1 MRQKNNPAFKAI
13 AKAIKKGRKFFVAG
27 HQNPDGD
34 SLGSTLAVCSYLR
47 RMGKEVYPFSSDRP
61 GEDLFFMPGIDTV
74 NFSVLPDEFDF
85 DTMILLECSDK
96 NRGGNLEPLFNTVK
110 TVINIDHHITGE
122 NYGTVNYINAKAS
135 STAEIITEFFEY
147 VKTDITPDEATCLY
161 TGLVTDTGRFLHS
174 NTGAESLRVGAVLL
188 AHGADIQ
195 KVNTVIYNTKPYKEL
210 KLLGRALEKLNLLN
224 SGTFAEITL
233 AARDFELLGVDPR
246 HTQGIVSQPIMIPSV
261 EVSVLL
267 REEPGRIAVNLRSKG
282 RIDVSKIAVLFGG
295 GGHAR
300 AAGFK
305 VEGAKL
311 EEIKTR
317 LTASVI
323 KEISK
328 LQ

>member
-1 MRQKNNPAFKAI
+1 MNKIKSPKFKAI
-13 AKAIKKGRKFFVAG
+13 KKAIKKGKKFFVAG

-34 SLGSTLAVCSYLR
+34 SLGSTLAVSSYLR
-47 RMGKEVYPFSSDRP
+47 RLGKEVYAFSNDRP
-61 GEDLFFMPGIDTV
+61 GEDLYFMPGMETV

-96 NRGGNLEPLFNTVK
+96 NRGGNFEPLFNTVK
-110 TVINIDHHITGE
+110 TVINIDHHITGQE
-122 NYGTVNYINAKAS
+122 YGTVNYINAQAS
-135 STAEIITEFFEY
+135 STAEIITELFEY
-147 VKTDITPDEATCLY
+147 LKADITPDEATCLY

-174 NTGAESLRVGAVLL
+174 NSSAESLRVGSVLL
-188 AHGADIQ
+188 SCGADIQ

-224 SGTFAEITL
+224 NDTLAEITL
-233 AARDFELLGVDPR
+233 NAKDFELLDVDPR
-246 HTQGIVSQPIMIPSV
+246 HTQGIVSQPIMIPAV
-261 EVSVLL
+261 EVSLLL

-282 RIDVSKIAVLFGG
+282 KIDVSKIAILFGG

-305 VEGAKL
+305 VEGAQL
-311 EEIKTR
+311 TEIKDR
-317 LTASVI
+317 LITSVI

-328 LQ
+328 LK